1 MDMTEQECLP
11 TLLFSRRK
19 MRAAQHEISLKPLEL
34 CEDSMPLK
42 DFGVKN
48 TFIDDS
54 LPCSPSLLPFYKE
67 RQVQSCPSERVGCL
81 KHCLE
86 DIVSVSTEMPKA
98 TPRARQGAVAF
109 PTPTVEDVAHHLLWP
124 ATPCYEESYAGTMAN
139 YTSIPAAHMM
149 APLQYQCVARADC
162 YGSSVPVLR
171 NDMVGQPAATSGTT
185 VVCLSDA
192 LDCEPTGV
200 AQGWPI
206 ESATLPA
213 AVLSTDYK
221 PVAVP
226 IAPPPLSRAP
236 GSAELPSIGSAAH
249 EQGRCKPCAFFHTKG
264 CEIGPTCSFCHLCG
278 VDERKRRR
286 KETTEQRQVAREAR
300 KAVVAASR

>member
-54 LPCSPSLLPFYKE
+54 LPCSPSLLPFYQE

-86 DIVSVSTEMPKA
+86 DIVSVSTEKPKA

-109 PTPTVEDVAHHLLWP
+109 PTPTGEDVAHHLLWP

-139 YTSIPAAHMM
+139 YTSIPAAHMT

-171 NDMVGQPAATSGTT
+171 NDMVGQPAATSGKTMCACPML
-185 VVCLSDA
+185 CLARA
-192 LDCEPTGV
+192 LRKGMLLTWPRFVFRASLQTWEPSVRYVRHLLT
-200 AQGWPI
+200 
-206 ESATLPA
+206 
-213 AVLSTDYK
+213 
-221 PVAVP
+221 
-226 IAPPPLSRAP
+226 APPPARRRSQASALWLTSRA
-236 GSAELPSIGSAAH
+236 GASLARSSAPRVARLGRRAASATCAAPTSASAA
-249 EQGRCKPCAFFHTKG
+249 G
-264 CEIGPTCSFCHLCG
+264 
-278 VDERKRRR
+278 KRRSSS
-286 KETTEQRQVAREAR
+286 ARLRAR
-300 KAVVAASR
+300 

>member
-54 LPCSPSLLPFYKE
+54 LPCSPSLLPFYQE
-67 RQVQSCPSERVGCL
+67 RQVQSCPSVRVGCL

-86 DIVSVSTEMPKA
+86 DIVSVSTEKPKA

-109 PTPTVEDVAHHLLWP
+109 PTPTGEDVAHQLLWP
-124 ATPCYEESYAGTMAN
+124 ATPCYDEHVAGPMVSYE
-139 YTSIPAAHMM
+139 SIPAASVM
-149 APLQYQCVARADC
+149 APMQYQCMAWGDHYASPAPAFCNEVIGEPMA
-162 YGSSVPVLR
+162 SSR
-171 NDMVGQPAATSGTT
+171 KT
-185 VVCLSDA
+185 VVCLSDV
-192 LDCEPTGV
+192 LCYEPKGS
-200 AQGWPI
+200 AKGYLA
-206 ESATLPA
+206 ESAPLPTPVVSA
-213 AVLSTDYK
+213 HYK

-249 EQGRCKPCAFFHTKG
+249 EQGRCRPCAFFHTKG

-300 KAVVAASR
+300 KAVVAARG

>member
-192 LDCEPTGV
+192 LLGEPKGI
-200 AQGWPI
+200 AQGYVADLA
-206 ESATLPA
+206 SLRVSDLA
-213 AVLSTDYK
+213 ADLE
-221 PVAVP
+221 AVCALR
-226 IAPPPLSRAP
+226 APPPHGPAP
-236 GSAELPSIGSAAH
+236 GSAALPSLGSLAH
-249 EQGRCKPCAFFHTKG
+249 EQGRCKPCAFFRTKG

-278 VDERKRRR
+278 PDERKRRR
-286 KETTEQRQVAREAR
+286 KEKVEQRQVAREVR
-300 KAVVAASR
+300 KAAVAARR